1 MDLNHNM
8 NINLKKEIKRYFMM
22 ILACVLYA
30 FSLDCFL
37 VPNSIVA
44 GGISGLATLL
54 SRYIPIS
61 VGIIIIA
68 CNIPILIISFFEE
81 GVKFTINCLV
91 TTVCLGLATTL
102 FERVPAIV
110 KDNGLMGA
118 VFGGVIQGVAIGLF
132 CKYRV
137 SSGGTELL
145 GRFLHNLMPFL
156 SIPVF
161 TAMLDGIIVVSGAIC
176 MKSISNVLYALIV
189 IFLSAK
195 MSDMIIIGLNRS
207 KLCYIVTDM
216 PDEIGNYLIN
226 HSPRGVTKIDG
237 VGMYSKLDKGI
248 LMTVVKAG
256 QLNELKEMVSAIDS
270 KAFVIVSDTSEVLGN
285 GFKEIKN
292 EDMLAHEKRFKM
304 KKK

>member
-1 MDLNHNM
+1 
-8 NINLKKEIKRYFMM
+8 MM
-22 ILACVLYA
+22 IIACALYA

-37 VPNSIVA
+37 IPNSIVA

-54 SRYIPIS
+54 NKYIPVS
-61 VGIIIIA
+61 VGLIII
-68 CNIPILIISFFEE
+68 CLNIPILIISIFQE
-81 GVKFTINCLV
+81 GIKFTVNCLV
-91 TTVCLGLATTL
+91 TTVTLGLTTTL
-102 FERVPAIV
+102 FENIPPIV
-110 KDNGLMGA
+110 ENDGLMGA
-118 VFGGVIQGVAIGLF
+118 VFGGVIQGIAIGLF

-145 GRFLHNLMPFL
+145 GRFLHNMMPFL

-161 TAMLDGIIVVSGAIC
+161 TAMLDGVIVIAGAVC

-195 MSDMIIIGLNRS
+195 LSDMIIIGLNRS

-216 PDEIGNYLIN
+216 PDEIGNYLISR
-226 HSPRGVTKIDG
+226 SPRGVTKLDG
-237 VGMYSKLDKGI
+237 VGMYSKLNKGI

-270 KAFVIVSDTSEVLGN
+270 KAFVIVSETSEVLGN

-292 EDMLAHEKRFKM
+292 EDMLAHEKRIRIL
-304 KKK
+304 KK

>member
-1 MDLNHNM
+1 M

-102 FERVPAIV
+102 LQ
-110 KDNGLMGA
+110 DN
-118 VFGGVIQGVAIGLF
+118 
-132 CKYRV
+132 
-137 SSGGTELL
+137 
-145 GRFLHNLMPFL
+145 
-156 SIPVF
+156 
-161 TAMLDGIIVVSGAIC
+161 
-176 MKSISNVLYALIV
+176 
-189 IFLSAK
+189 
-195 MSDMIIIGLNRS
+195 
-207 KLCYIVTDM
+207 
-216 PDEIGNYLIN
+216 
-226 HSPRGVTKIDG
+226 
-237 VGMYSKLDKGI
+237 
-248 LMTVVKAG
+248 
-256 QLNELKEMVSAIDS
+256 
-270 KAFVIVSDTSEVLGN
+270 
-285 GFKEIKN
+285 
-292 EDMLAHEKRFKM
+292 
-304 KKK
+304 

>member
-1 MDLNHNM
+1 
-8 NINLKKEIKRYFMM
+8 
-22 ILACVLYA
+22 
-30 FSLDCFL
+30 
-37 VPNSIVA
+37 
-44 GGISGLATLL
+44 
-54 SRYIPIS
+54 
-61 VGIIIIA
+61 
-68 CNIPILIISFFEE
+68 
-81 GVKFTINCLV
+81 
-91 TTVCLGLATTL
+91 
-102 FERVPAIV
+102 
-110 KDNGLMGA
+110 MGA